1 MKAFVGILC
10 LLTLMSLAVAVASQQ
25 YYDDYGEDVGGGEYY
40 QEQDYGGEYY
50 NEDNG
55 GGGDSLYA
63 DYAKH
68 QEDKAMGVKGGVSP
82 LLKNAAVG
90 AAGWFVGAKFHSR
103 RAVKKSEKLSSKQ
116 QQRLYERY
124 VQDVSALQMQNAQLQ
139 EYIQQTT
146 VQQLTEEF
154 IQADTNNDRKVSRLE
169 FERYK
174 ADYLKKHPEADPSMF
189 PKFEDFDPDHNG
201 LVTLQEHEDYY
212 RKQGMIA

>member
-1 MKAFVGILC
+1 M
-10 LLTLMSLAVAVASQQ
+10 TLMSLAVAVASQQ

>member
-1 MKAFVGILC
+1 
-10 LLTLMSLAVAVASQQ
+10 LTLMSLAVAVASQQ

>member
-1 MKAFVGILC
+1 
-10 LLTLMSLAVAVASQQ
+10 MSFSVCETIHRNIHAHRIATRYNIRYNTIQ
-25 YYDDYGEDVGGGEYY
+25 YSTQYDTP
-40 QEQDYGGEYY
+40 Q
-50 NEDNG
+50 
-55 GGGDSLYA
+55 
-63 DYAKH
+63 H
-68 QEDKAMGVKGGVSP
+68 RSP

-146 VQQLTEEF
+146 IQQLTEEF

-174 ADYLKKHPEADPSMF
+174 ADYLKKHPEADPGMF
-189 PKFEDFDPDHNG
+189 PRFEDFDPDHNG
-201 LVTLQEHEDYY
+201 MVTLQEHEDYY
-212 RKQGMIA
+212 RQQGMIA